1 MNKKH
6 IKVAY
11 TSRLSGGSY
20 TQVPKIQMEGRW
32 LEELGFSIGNTIV
45 VEYGEGS
52 LCIRPM
58 TETELAEKQRREAQK
73 ELDSKAAEIR
83 SLQFRL
89 EKENQDRIS
98 QIRSKMEEELQQEL
112 RQQSE
117 DAKATMKRLEATYE
131 NRHEE
136 YAQALFKNMIKE

>member
-1 MNKKH
+1 MKKKH

-11 TSRLSGGSY
+11 TSRLSGSSY

-58 TETELAEKQRREAQK
+58 TETELAEKQRRKAQK
-73 ELDSKAAEIR
+73 DLDSKAAEIR

-89 EKENQDRIS
+89 GKENQ
-98 QIRSKMEEELQQEL
+98 ELQRVAEPQQEYIL
-112 RQQSE
+112 ISG
-117 DAKATMKRLEATYE
+117 DSPKR
-131 NRHEE
+131 RR
-136 YAQALFKNMIKE
+136 